1 MKTKPITLV
10 HITTVPESLM
20 FVEGQVG
27 YMKARGFDIVG
38 LSSPG
43 EWLTRFAEREGVPVY
58 AVEMPRRITP
68 WHDILAVL
76 KLIWVLRRIRPQI
89 VHAHT
94 PKGGLLGMLG
104 AWLSRVPVRLY
115 HMHGL
120 PYLTATGWRRRLLM
134 WSEYLSCRFAHRV
147 ICVSASVR
155 AVAVDA
161 GLCSADKIRVLLQGS
176 CNGVDAAVRF
186 NPFLH
191 AAELRTATR
200 RKYDIPCETMV
211 VGFVGRLVRSKG
223 IVELADAWATL
234 RQEFP
239 RVHLLLVGP
248 AESGDP
254 VPAEVERRLHHDPR
268 VHLVGEEWD
277 IPPVYAAMDLLVL
290 PTYREGFPIVL
301 LEAAAMKLAIV
312 ATSVPGCIDAVQ
324 DGVTGT
330 LIPPYAPQQLAEAMR
345 RYLND
350 PDLRHRHGEAARER
364 VLRDFSD
371 QDIWEAVYEEYL
383 EILEEKGIPAPDTS
397 IAATLRE
404 PFKRGG
410 RAEQRLIKI
419 SGSRDR
425 SSHA

>member
-1 MKTKPITLV
+1 MAYSMVKLV
-10 HITTVPESLM
+10 HITTVPQSLF
-20 FVEGQVG
+20 FVSGQVG
-27 YMKARGFDIVG
+27 YMKVRGFEVHG

-43 EWLTRFAEREGVPVY
+43 EYLHTFAASEGIDVE
-58 AVEMPRRITP
+58 AIEMPRRITP
-68 WHDILAVL
+68 LQD
-76 KLIWVLRRIRPQI
+76 LIALSKICGSFRRLRPHI

-94 PKGGLLGMLG
+94 PKGGLLGMFG

-120 PYLTATGWRRRLLM
+120 PYLTATGWKRRLLM

-161 GLCSADKIRVLLQGS
+161 GLCPADKIRVLLQGS

-186 NPFLH
+186 NPSLLGD
-191 AAELRTATR
+191 EVRNATR
-200 RKYDIPCETMV
+200 RKYDIPCEAIV

-223 IVELADAWATL
+223 IVELADAWGTL

-239 RVHLLLVGP
+239 SLHLLLVGP

-254 VPAEVERRLHHDPR
+254 VPREIEERLRNDPR

-277 IPPVYAAMDLLVL
+277 IPPVYATMDMLVL

-312 ATSVPGCIDAVQ
+312 ATNVPGCVDAVQ

-330 LIPPYAPQQLAEAMR
+330 LIPPYDSRQLVAAVR
-345 RYLND
+345 RYLRD
-350 PDLRHRHGEAARER
+350 PELSHRHGEAARAR

-371 QDIWEAVYEEYL
+371 RAMWKAVYEEYVALL
-383 EILEEKGIPAPDTS
+383 ENQGIQVPDTS
-397 IAATLRE
+397 APATVADTPEKIGVRSH
-404 PFKRGG
+404 
-410 RAEQRLIKI
+410 RLAKT
-419 SGSRDR
+419 
-425 SSHA
+425 SS